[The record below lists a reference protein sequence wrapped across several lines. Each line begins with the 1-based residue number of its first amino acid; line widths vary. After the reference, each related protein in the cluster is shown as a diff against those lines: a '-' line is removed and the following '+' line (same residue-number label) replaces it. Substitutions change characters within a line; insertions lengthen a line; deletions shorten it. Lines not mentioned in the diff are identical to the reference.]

1 MITLDANLAAA
12 QALQNRRPRCRI
24 VSAENVDPIPFV
36 GELLSTATPN
46 EQYPAVRAHSTGRLF
61 VAFAVDAG
69 GTDVLRYGYT
79 DADRTFF
86 TYVDFTL
93 SASRT
98 CGEVSVCEMADT
110 YVGLVWEENYGGTR
124 TIKYRKIT
132 VTGADLTPAVTGTI
146 LTNSTSAFFT
156 GPAVAVLSDDTYML
170 VYGAMDGSD
179 YKFYYRTSADF
190 VTWAAA
196 GTVDLSA
203 LTDAQRKAN
212 PALLAIG
219 ADLYLFF
226 DYVESIGPNG
236 EELTNVYYVET
247 DDKFATNSTATALTT
262 YTEYG
267 ERAEH
272 PAAAVNAAG
281 QIYLAF
287 DRVLSALQM
296 DKDSTGW
303 CGAYSHISNMHI
315 DIANQKLYAVASWM
329 QGGYKVLGCVV
340 QIDLATWE
348 IDNCWSTSTVPAFPA
363 YLGNTGGVWWDSYHG
378 DGVYV
383 AVGHTGGVVSVLDA
397 DADTITNYIF
407 YDRSAYGLAQNVTW
421 TPPSMSF
428 VSEMQIGKVWV
439 DADTDRLYVL
449 LTRPYVWQSVMLL
462 GYIDLTAAG
471 PTYTFTN
478 VLSSTG
484 SGYEEEKFLT
494 SLTSL
499 SDGWMEIVP
508 DDDLVILG
516 GTGITTPLVW
526 EGKLRVYTLSTGG
539 LWKDYTTTSNPSFPK
554 KGLKRGVY
562 NDGVIAGVF
571 DYESLYG
578 QADYR
583 GLCLIDLATDVV
595 TYRRPSW
602 ASVDDYGL
610 QDIALTDTG
619 EYIIQAEGY
628 GVTLFD
634 GTAWTLFDNDA
645 LPGMTPTG
653 EDNFFGPVLY
663 NPATRMI
670 MAGHLGTWDGLVM
683 FSRDGYIRQSNYIV
697 GTADGLGW
705 DWSTVAPLVVGYT
718 DYAASL
724 AFDPDDDSLYAFW
737 TNQLGSELSIKW
749 DKALAEFDLSSYLLR
764 GSPVERYSTIDPHTG
779 AWDAGLSFEVSHGHL
794 FDASNGASLLRSYL
808 AKGRR
813 IEQQFGEMIT
823 GSPVWET
830 ARVFTVSDDGEMV
843 YERGQY
849 PTMQVECE
857 TPRRRWSQIHI
868 VASEAFS
875 GYPEDIITDLL
886 EDYANKET
894 ADIQLGTWPNSAPV
908 EYQFVDV
915 MLGDAVNQIA
925 YHFGYAIRDGADG
938 TIQAVKITDAGTV
951 TRTYSD
957 NTKLLRATPRN
968 RHSSF
973 VNRWIVECEERTFTE
988 LLMAEELAAELMASH
1003 RWNTGSKTYRV
1014 HYTQGSKIYRN
1025 PRLEVL
1031 ASVASLAFQLA
1042 GSCSESLLDNSH
1054 DEADQALWD
1063 TYCEIEVSS
1072 PDLTPVFIA
1081 ALAALVGSYWIPD
1094 IVFDPGSDVP
1104 HFDDHI
1110 PTGRYVALTAI
1121 FIALNVLGSTGNFQ
1135 YRVYGQPVVKV
1146 RRTVQASAD
1155 DTEMQV
1161 AMGQVIAEQPFKDP
1175 LCGSPAECQTVADF
1189 LKMVGMAERKRWSA
1203 ERVADLHDEEG
1214 DTISV
1219 VHPFSGQATSVFLT
1233 DLKTV
1238 FVMPESES
1246 GDGGIMQEFEGWRV

>member
-12 QALQNRRPRCRI
+12 QALQNRRPLCRI

-98 CGEVSVCEMADT
+98 CGEVAVCEMADT

-132 VTGADLTPAVTGTI
+132 VTGVDPSPAVTGTI
-146 LTNSTSAFFT
+146 LTNNTADFFT
-156 GPAVAVLSDDTYML
+156 GPAVAILSDDTYML
-170 VYGAMDGSD
+170 VYGAMDGTD
-179 YKFYYRTSADF
+179 CNLYYRTSADF

-236 EELTNVYYVET
+236 EELTNVYYVKT
-247 DDKFATNSTATALTT
+247 DDKFATNSTAAALTT

-329 QGGYKVLGCVV
+329 QGGYKTLACVV
-340 QIDLATWE
+340 QIDLSTWE
-348 IDNCWSTSTVPAFPA
+348 IDNCWSTSSVPAFPA
-363 YLGNTGGVWWDSYHG
+363 YFGNTGNVWWDSYHG
-378 DGVYV
+378 DGAYV
-383 AVGHTGGVVSVLDA
+383 AVGHSGGVVSLLDA
-397 DADTITNYIF
+397 DADTITNYVF

-421 TPPSMSF
+421 TPPYSMGLTT
-428 VSEMQIGKVWV
+428 EMTLAKTWLDVEN
-439 DADTDRLYVL
+439 DRLYVL
-449 LTRPYVWQSVMLL
+449 LVRPKYVHQSVMLL
-462 GYIDLTAAG
+462 GYIDITQAG
-471 PTYTFTN
+471 PNYTFTT
-478 VLSSTG
+478 VLTSTG
-484 SGYEEEKFLT
+484 SGYEEEWFLMG
-494 SLTSL
+494 LAML
-499 SDGWMEIVP
+499 GNGWMEINP
-508 DDDLVILG
+508 AADLVILG
-516 GTGITTPLVW
+516 ATGTTGSLVL

-539 LWKDYTTTSNPSFPK
+539 LWKDYNTTSNPTFPK
-554 KGLKRGVY
+554 LGLRRGVY

-602 ASVDDYGL
+602 ESVDDYGL
-610 QDIALTDTG
+610 HDIALTDTG
-619 EYIIQAEGY
+619 EYIIQANGY
-628 GVTLFD
+628 GVTLFN
-634 GTAWTLFDNDA
+634 GTEWTLFSNA
-645 LPGMTPTG
+645 TLPGMTPDG
-653 EDNFFGPVLY
+653 ADDFFGPILY
-663 NPATRMI
+663 NPTTRMI
-670 MAGHLGTWDGLVM
+670 IAGHHDVGSWSGLVM

-697 GTADGLGW
+697 GTADGPGW

-737 TNQLGSELSIKW
+737 TNQFGTELSIKW
-749 DKALAEFDLSSYLLR
+749 DKALAEIDLSSYLLR

-813 IEQQFGEMIT
+813 IEQQFGEMIS

-886 EDYANKET
+886 EDYAGIDS
-894 ADIQLGTWPNSAPV
+894 ADIDLGEWDGRAEI

-951 TRTYSD
+951 TRAYSD
-957 NTKLLRATPRN
+957 NSKLLRATPRN

-973 VNRWIVECEERTFTE
+973 VNRWTVQCEERTFTE
-988 LLMAEELAAELMASH
+988 LLMQETLAAELMASH
-1003 RWNTGSKTYRV
+1003 RWNTGSKVYRV
-1014 HYTQGSKIYRN
+1014 HYTQGEKIFRN

-1031 ASVASLAFQLA
+1031 ASVSSLAFQLA
-1042 GSCSESLLDNSH
+1042 GSCSETLLDNSH
-1054 DEADQALWD
+1054 DEADQTLWD
-1063 TYCEIEVSS
+1063 TFCEVEVDS
-1072 PDLTPVFIA
+1072 PDLTPAFAA
-1081 ALAALVGSYWIPD
+1081 ALAALVAAYWLPD
-1094 IVFDPGSDVP
+1094 WAPGGTGGP
-1104 HFDDHI
+1104 TY
-1110 PTGRYVALTAI
+1110 PTGKYVALAAI
-1121 FIALNVLGSTGNFQ
+1121 FIALNILGATGNFL
-1135 YRVYGQPVVKV
+1135 YRIYGQPVVKV
-1146 RRTVQASAD
+1146 RRTVQAQAD
-1155 DTEMQV
+1155 DTDAQV
-1161 AMGQVIAEQPFKDP
+1161 QMGQVIADAPFVDP
-1175 LCGSPAECQTVADF
+1175 LCGSPSECQTVADF

-1219 VHPFSGQATSVFLT
+1219 VHPFSGQALPVFLT
-1233 DLKTV
+1233 DLKTT
-1238 FVMPESES
+1238 FLMPE
-1246 GDGGIMQEFEGWRV
+1246 GDTGAGGITQEIEGWRV